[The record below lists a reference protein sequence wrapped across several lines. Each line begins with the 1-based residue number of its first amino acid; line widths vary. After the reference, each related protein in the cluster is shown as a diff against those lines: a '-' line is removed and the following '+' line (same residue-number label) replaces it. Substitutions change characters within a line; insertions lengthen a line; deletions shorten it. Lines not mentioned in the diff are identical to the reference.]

1 MKHLIVFLI
10 LLQLACVPAWTSPFS
25 DIGNFFFLEDT
36 IMLKVYPEPNQ
47 SQSEIQGKKTR
58 LKDPNG
64 ICYDQQLTYAFL
76 MAMMEKNHQD
86 ESYKNLDVSGKFSNI
101 NQTLSLNVFLP
112 DYQSDN
118 EWAVYLNKKSDKIK
132 NYFEKKQSFLNSN
145 EDNVKKVLN
154 TFYPK
159 FNEFHKIC
167 VYDGAPDPSKSV
179 SYFDFLLFH
188 ASKRLSYPVNNK
200 FLKQTWGHCPLSNL
214 LGKEHVQ
221 KRMDCVLEEIRGYN
235 SLATSQANPGS
246 QLTTNTSP
254 LSGTK
259 QGKYKL
265 KRNYICYEEQIALGF
280 VYAVF
285 ERYGK
290 DSTKLDDVKQLYE
303 IEKDISSALE
313 PQPNKEKFIDVY
325 FKDGINTLRS
335 YIEKER
341 TSSMKADFEKN
352 QILSAYIT
360 GKSTTDSKCVYPE
373 ILSPEG
379 SQFSKLD
386 FLMFHI
392 TKLSIMKL
400 RPEFF
405 KETWEKCPEDKFE
418 KPKGKER
425 MECALQHIH
434 AYNEYQRKKEQCLN
448 DQVALGFV
456 YAALEK
462 YGKDSSDL
470 DGVQKLYGIQQDISN
485 VLEPLENNEGFLTV
499 YFKDQTEKLGNIIEN
514 GQTWS
519 KEKQLQNIQVLSA
532 FVPELSREDLSCVY
546 PEIQSQKKTQFSYLD
561 ILMFH
566 ITKRGFYKVRPEFLK
581 ATWEKCP
588 KKEFKRETF
597 GEKRMECV
605 LKNIQVYNKNLKA
618 PLAGK

>member
-1 MKHLIVFLI
+1 
-10 LLQLACVPAWTSPFS
+10 
-25 DIGNFFFLEDT
+25 
-36 IMLKVYPEPNQ
+36 
-47 SQSEIQGKKTR
+47 
-58 LKDPNG
+58 
-64 ICYDQQLTYAFL
+64 
-76 MAMMEKNHQD
+76 
-86 ESYKNLDVSGKFSNI
+86 
-101 NQTLSLNVFLP
+101 
-112 DYQSDN
+112 
-118 EWAVYLNKKSDKIK
+118 
-132 NYFEKKQSFLNSN
+132 
-145 EDNVKKVLN
+145 
-154 TFYPK
+154 
-159 FNEFHKIC
+159 
-167 VYDGAPDPSKSV
+167 
-179 SYFDFLLFH
+179 
-188 ASKRLSYPVNNK
+188 
-200 FLKQTWGHCPLSNL
+200 
-214 LGKEHVQ
+214 
-221 KRMDCVLEEIRGYN
+221 
-235 SLATSQANPGS
+235 
-246 QLTTNTSP
+246 
-254 LSGTK
+254 
-259 QGKYKL
+259 
-265 KRNYICYEEQIALGF
+265 
-280 VYAVF
+280 
-285 ERYGK
+285 
-290 DSTKLDDVKQLYE
+290 
-303 IEKDISSALE
+303 
-313 PQPNKEKFIDVY
+313 
-325 FKDGINTLRS
+325 
-335 YIEKER
+335 
-341 TSSMKADFEKN
+341 
-352 QILSAYIT
+352 
-360 GKSTTDSKCVYPE
+360 
-373 ILSPEG
+373 
-379 SQFSKLD
+379 
-386 FLMFHI
+386 
-392 TKLSIMKL
+392 
-400 RPEFF
+400 
-405 KETWEKCPEDKFE
+405 
-418 KPKGKER
+418 